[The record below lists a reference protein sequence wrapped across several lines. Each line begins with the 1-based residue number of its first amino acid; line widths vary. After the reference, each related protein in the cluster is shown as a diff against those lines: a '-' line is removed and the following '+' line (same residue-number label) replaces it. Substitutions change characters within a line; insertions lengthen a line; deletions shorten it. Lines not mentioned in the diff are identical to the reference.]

1 MYVEQP
7 SGFVD
12 PNLPNHVLKLT
23 KALYGLKQA
32 PRAWYG
38 RLSSF
43 LIDNKFVRGTND
55 TTLFT
60 KTEGNDILLV
70 QIYVDDIIFGST
82 NSKLSKEFADLMSSE
97 FKMSMMGELN
107 FFLGL
112 QIKQLSDGIFVNQA
126 KYAKELVKKF
136 GIDESKAAP
145 TPMATNTYLDADEA
159 GKSVKITQYRAMIGS
174 LLYLTASRPDIMF
187 AVCLC
192 ARFQANPK
200 ESHMKALKRILKYV
214 KGTQK
219 LGLWYGR
226 QSELNLVGYTDAD
239 FAGNRIDRKSTS
251 GICQFLGGSL
261 VSWANRK
268 QTSVA
273 LSTTE
278 AEYIAA
284 GSCCTQLLW
293 MKYTLEDYG
302 LIFNKIPIMCDNTSA
317 IMISKNPVLHSRTKH
332 IEIRHHFIRDHAE
345 KGNIE
350 LIHIDTKNQVA
361 DIFTKPLSTQQYLEL
376 RFKLGMLE
384 LQE

>member
-1 MYVEQP
+1 M
-7 SGFVD
+7 
-12 PNLPNHVLKLT
+12 
-23 KALYGLKQA
+23 YGLKQA

-38 RLSSF
+38 RLSTF
-43 LIDNKFVRGTND
+43 LLENHFTRGTND

-60 KTEGNDILLV
+60 KVENNEILLV

-82 NSKLSKEFADLMSSE
+82 NPTLSKKFGELMSSE
-97 FKMSMMGELN
+97 FEMSMMGELN

-112 QIKQLSDGIFVNQA
+112 QIKQLPDGIFVNQA

-136 GIDESKAAP
+136 GIEDSKAAK

-159 GKSVKITQYRAMIGS
+159 GKSVEITQYRAMIGS

-214 KGTQK
+214 KGTLK

-261 VSWANRK
+261 VSWASRK

-273 LSTTE
+273 LSTAE

-302 LIFNKIPIMCDNTSA
+302 LKFNKIPIMCDNTSA

-332 IEIRHHFIRDHAE
+332 IEIRHHFIRDHVE
-345 KGNIE
+345 KGDIE
-350 LIHIDTKNQVA
+350 LIHIDTKNQIA
-361 DIFTKPLSTQQYLEL
+361 DIFTKPLSTQQHLEL